1 MLLVTFQLSVTGV
14 PADTVDRFAVKLLI
28 VGDGPAGTFA
38 GVKIVPICATSKFD
52 AVIFFSK
59 LRSLLFQRSSGT
71 PLMKMAL
78 PLSARIMPYSFRAVR
93 TTLSSAR

>member
-1 MLLVTFQLSVTGV
+1 MLLAMFQLSVTGV
-14 PADTVDRFAVKLLI
+14 PADTVDKFAAKLLI
-28 VGDGPAGTFA
+28 VGGAPVGTFA
-38 GVKIVPICATSKFD
+38 GVKIVRICTTSKFD
-52 AVIFFSK
+52 AAMFFSK
-59 LRSLLFQRSSGT
+59 LRSLLFQRSSGA